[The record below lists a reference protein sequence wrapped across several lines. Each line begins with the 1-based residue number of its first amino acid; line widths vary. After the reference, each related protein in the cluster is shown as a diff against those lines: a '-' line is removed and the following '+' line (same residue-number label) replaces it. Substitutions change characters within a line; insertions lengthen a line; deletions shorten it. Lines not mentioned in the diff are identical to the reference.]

1 MIVKRQNKD
10 KERGGGIHPAVG
22 GAVAGTFFAD
32 ALIKSKGLKGRLRN
46 DLIGAGIGAA
56 VGGAYQYY
64 RNKKK
69 SKEK

>member
-10 KERGGGIHPAVG
+10 KGRGGGIHPAVG

-46 DLIGAGIGAA
+46 DLIGAGIGAGIGAA
-56 VGGAYQYY
+56 VGGI
-64 RNKKK
+64 NKKK
-69 SKEK
+69 GKEK